1 MKNLFF
7 YLKLV
12 VIASIFGISM
22 LSCTSNSKKSASEQY
37 VEDYNKGSNLEILD
51 SKFADAQRRLKAML
65 PMEID
70 EYTTLTDFQLTD
82 NSVIYCCTLSF
93 DGDFSDIDFSEIDK
107 EQESDIKENIKSE
120 QIQLLLKYCK
130 CTGRDLRY
138 VYYSMSGKKIHEQV
152 IKPADYLIQS
162 E

>member
-7 YLKLV
+7 FLKLV

-37 VEDYNKGSNLEILD
+37 VKEYNKDSKLEILD
-51 SKFADAQRRLKAML
+51 SKFADAQRKFKAKL
-65 PMEID
+65 PMKID
-70 EYTTLTDFQLTD
+70 EYATLTDFQTTK

-93 DGDFSDIDFSEIDK
+93 DGDFSDFDFSEIDK
-107 EQESDIKENIKSE
+107 EQESYIKEKSD
-120 QIQLLLKYCK
+120 QMQLLMKYCEYI
-130 CTGRDLRY
+130 GRDLRY
-138 VYYSMSGKKIHEQV
+138 VYYSASGEKIHELI
-152 IKPADYLIQS
+152 IKPADYLILS